1 MKRSTAHIKL
11 ATLAALACLCLAAT
25 AQADSQ
31 WQWRDGSGRMVY
43 SDIPPP
49 PSVPAASVIKAPGR
63 FAGSLRPIE
72 PPGGSPAA
80 AASPAGVAAVTQ
92 AAPAPAAKGNGKL
105 KAESMAS
112 ADEAFEK
119 RRAARAKAEADQAAK
134 DQAAQERQA
143 RCAQSRNYATSL
155 QQNRRIAV
163 SMPDG
168 SPRQLNDDE
177 RQAELQRVTATLEQ
191 NCA

>member
-11 ATLAALACLCLAAT
+11 ATLAALACLCQAAT

-43 SDIPPP
+43 SDVPPP

-63 FAGSLRPIE
+63 FAGSLRPVE

-80 AASPAGVAAVTQ
+80 AAGPAGVAAATQ
-92 AAPAPAAKGNGKL
+92 AAPAPGAKGNGNV
-105 KAESMAS
+105 KAESTAS
-112 ADEAFEK
+112 AEEAFEK
-119 RRAARAKAEADQAAK
+119 RRAAQAKSEADQAAK
-134 DQAAQERQA
+134 DLAAQERQV

-163 SMPDG
+163 SAPDG
-168 SPRQLNDDE
+168 SPQQLNDDE
-177 RQAELQRVTATLEQ
+177 RQAELQRVNATLAQ
-191 NCA
+191 NCV